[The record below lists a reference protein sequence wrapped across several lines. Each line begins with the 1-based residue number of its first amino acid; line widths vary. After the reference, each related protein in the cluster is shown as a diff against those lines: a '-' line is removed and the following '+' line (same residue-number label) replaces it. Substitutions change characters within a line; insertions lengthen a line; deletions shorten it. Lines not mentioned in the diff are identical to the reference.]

1 MSHQR
6 TVYHPTREELL
17 DVVRDSGEAADY
29 YDSLGN
35 LADDPEEN
43 CFARLLGYDPEREGE
58 HYA

>member
-1 MSHQR
+1 MTHR

-29 YDSLGN
+29 YDSLGS

-43 CFARLLGYDPEREGE
+43 LFATLLGYDPEIV
-58 HYA
+58 